1 VSEYLKPLPNASEDS
16 VPFWAAAAKHQL
28 SLQKCG
34 TCGAFRFPPAP
45 LCPECS
51 ALGGEWTPL
60 KGEGRIFSF
69 VVYHRA
75 YHKGFENDLPY
86 AVALVELSEGPRL
99 ITNIVGIAPDK
110 LRCDMK
116 VQVVFEDLTK
126 DCSLPKFKPA

>member
-1 VSEYLKPLPNASEDS
+1 MSEYLKPLPNASEDS
-16 VPFWAAAAKHQL
+16 LPFWAAATKHQL
-28 SLQKCG
+28 TLQKCG

-99 ITNIVGIAPDK
+99 ITNIVGIAPDQ